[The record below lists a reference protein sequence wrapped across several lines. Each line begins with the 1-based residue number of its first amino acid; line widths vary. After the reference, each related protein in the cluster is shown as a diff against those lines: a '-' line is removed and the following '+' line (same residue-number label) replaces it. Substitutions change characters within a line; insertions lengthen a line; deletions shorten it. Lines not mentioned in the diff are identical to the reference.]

1 MIVDKKSIQAEER
14 AIYQKT
20 FEAESPI
27 SILETTI
34 GEAVASGFGQPFIRT
49 FSLHFTNRHEDE
61 ILAASYTCSLFL
73 STILNRYPSYKLH
86 TYVHTV
92 DSQYSRIL
100 FNCKSYD
107 KLLSIIGTDDILHI
121 LLLDKDGKAIT
132 CQCSKQDISEAFDFY
147 TNI

>member
-14 AIYQKT
+14 SRYPKD
-20 FEAESPI
+20 FEPDSPI
-27 SILETTI
+27 SILETIT
-34 GEAVASGFGQPFIRT
+34 GEAVCTGFGQPFIKT
-49 FSLHFTNRHEDE
+49 FSLHFTDRCKEE

-73 STILNRYPSYKLH
+73 STILNRYPSHRLH
-86 TYVHTV
+86 TYVHTI
-92 DSQYSRIL
+92 DSLYPRIL

-107 KLLSIIGTDDILHI
+107 KLLSNIGTDNILHM
-121 LLLDKDGKAIT
+121 LLLDKDSKVIA